1 MKIVIKSDKTNL
13 SMPVPMNMAAFAIK
27 KIPDTVLER
36 FRAKLPAEYAKA
48 LCKENLIF
56 IFETCR
62 PELEKFKELE
72 VVNAR
77 KEDGTLVSIVL

>member
-1 MKIVIKSDKTNL
+1 MKIVIRSDKTNL

-27 KIPDTVLER
+27 KIPDSVLER

-48 LCKENLIF
+48 VCKENLIF

-62 PELEKFKELE
+62 PELEKFKGLE
-72 VVNAR
+72 VIKAE
-77 KEDGTLVSIVL
+77 KEDGTFVSVIL

>member
-27 KIPDTVLER
+27 KIPDSILER
-36 FRAKLPAEYAKA
+36 FHAKLPDEYAKA

-62 PELEKFKELE
+62 PELEKFKGLE
-72 VVNAR
+72 IINA
-77 KEDGTLVSIVL
+77 KKADGSFISVIL

>member
-13 SMPVPMNMAAFAIK
+13 NLPVPMNMAAFAIK
-27 KIPDTVLER
+27 KIPDSVLAR
-36 FRAKLPAEYAKA
+36 FREKLPPEYAKA
-48 LCKENLIF
+48 ICKENLIF

-62 PELEKFKELE
+62 PELEKFKGME

-77 KEDGTLVSIVL
+77 KEDGTFVSVIL

>member
-13 SMPVPMNMAAFAIK
+13 SMPVPMNMASFAIK

-62 PELEKFKELE
+62 PELEKFKGLE

>member
-62 PELEKFKELE
+62 PELEKFKVLE

-77 KEDGTLVSIVL
+77 KEDGTLVSRVI

>member
-62 PELEKFKELE
+62 SELEKFKGLE